1 MCWGRRASG
10 GPVFLG
16 SERDITRATA
26 TRLQRINHG
35 GPFSIYENPLHML
48 GHCRH
53 YRRAVAARVDLA
65 ATLSAD
71 GAAPDVYG
79 TVRAAIAVVLRAVE
93 QVPHC

>member
-1 MCWGRRASG
+1 
-10 GPVFLG
+10 
-16 SERDITRATA
+16 
-26 TRLQRINHG
+26 
-35 GPFSIYENPLHML
+35 ML

>member
-1 MCWGRRASG
+1 MADHSRS
-10 GPVFLG
+10 
-16 SERDITRATA
+16 
-26 TRLQRINHG
+26 
-35 GPFSIYENPLHML
+35 YENPLHML

-79 TVRAAIAVVLRAVE
+79 TVRAAVAVVLRAVE